1 MMAMLSD
8 TGILV
13 LVIAVVLLFGT
24 SQIPKL
30 ARNVAEAGKEFR
42 KAHADA
48 EQESVAV
55 PMAPLTPAPPA
66 QATAARAP
74 GGAGENIVLSRS
86 ELDALL
92 AAGRPQTTDHP

>member
-1 MMAMLSD
+1 MLAMLSD

-48 EQESVAV
+48 EQDLV
-55 PMAPLTPAPPA
+55 PAPASLPPA
-66 QATAARAP
+66 SSSVQTQSIQNATE
-74 GGAGENIVLSRS
+74 GGTVTLTRS

-92 AAGRPQTTDHP
+92 ASGRVQDSGQA